1 MTRQSPR
8 ILIVEPAPEIVEIL
22 VASLSRRLDA
32 HITCV
37 ADAESCLDSELG
49 QPHDLIIAE
58 FELLDSDGL
67 RLARELLSLGSR
79 PIILL
84 ASNATCAEIIEAMRL
99 GVRDVFRKPFPVA
112 ELLESV
118 ERLIG
123 SQTEARRR
131 AARYHSMRE
140 LVRHVV
146 RERRDLNRRVDLVCR
161 DLVNAHRR
169 LVQRMTEAG
178 G

>member
-1 MTRQSPR
+1 M
-8 ILIVEPAPEIVEIL
+8 
-22 VASLSRRLDA
+22 
-32 HITCV
+32 
-37 ADAESCLDSELG
+37 ADAQSCLDSELS

-58 FELLDSDGL
+58 LELRDSDGL
-67 RLARELLSLGSR
+67 RLTQELLSLGSR

-84 ASNATCAEIIEAMRL
+84 ADNATCSEMIEAMRL

-112 ELLESV
+112 ELLDAV
-118 ERLIG
+118 ERLVR

-131 AARYHSMRE
+131 AVRYHRMRE
-140 LVRHVV
+140 LVQHVV

-169 LVQRMTEAG
+169 LVQRITEVG